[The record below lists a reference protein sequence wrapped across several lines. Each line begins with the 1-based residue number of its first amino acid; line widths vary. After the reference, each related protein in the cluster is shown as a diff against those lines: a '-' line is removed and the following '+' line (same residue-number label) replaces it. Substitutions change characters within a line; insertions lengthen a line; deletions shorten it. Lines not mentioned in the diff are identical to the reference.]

1 MNIVFDWSGTLAD
14 DHITTWNI
22 TNKVLEYFEVESIPF
37 DTYKHEI
44 DIPREIFYS
53 NYCPNVPHDEINKY
67 AKELDIDWFASCW
80 DEESL
85 DFINSYDLP
94 CIKIASACITNK
106 NLMNKHVETGKPLIM
121 SLIVPGLG
129 QLYNKEP
136 IWKPS
141 LFIGSEILSLASIL
155 YANKRAD
162 EIRMNYQ
169 KFADNNWSLQNWW
182 NFTQSGPSVIE
193 NNGMYFTDNKLK
205 AMRSY
210 IGTHHLTIHLKG
222 DLLNLFN
229 TEFLTSDSLALIS
242 NYLGSDDVSM
252 VKDRHYYEN
261 IGKYDQFV
269 GGWIDCYDPSGVQLW
284 FEVEKDVGD
293 SIEIIISTHN
303 KEDYVDQRASSN
315 DYLNI
320 AKFAVSAIMFNHVI
334 SAMEAV
340 WSSQTRNRPKK
351 EKKVQT
357 NLGLLYDQHSK
368 FGVGGIAVSLHW

>member
-1 MNIVFDWSGTLAD
+1 LLLILIIPLNGQDSTKVIVDKDST
-14 DHITTWNI
+14 
-22 TNKVLEYFEVESIPF
+22 
-37 DTYKHEI
+37 
-44 DIPREIFYS
+44 FY
-53 NYCPNVPHDEINKY
+53 P
-67 AKELDIDWFASCW
+67 
-80 DEESL
+80 
-85 DFINSYDLP
+85 
-94 CIKIASACITNK
+94 
-106 NLMNKHVETGKPLIM
+106 GKPLMM

-155 YANKRAD
+155 YANKKAD

-169 KFADNNWSLQNWW
+169 EFADNNWSLQNWW

-210 IGTHHLTIHLKG
+210 IGTHHLTIHLTG

-269 GGWIDCYDPSGVQLW
+269 GGWSDVSTDWYW
-284 FEVEKDVGD
+284 EEKDVGD
-293 SIEIIISTHN
+293 SVEIVIKTPN
-303 KEDYVDQRASSN
+303 KQ
-315 DYLNI
+315 DYLDKRYQANQWLSF
-320 AKFAVSAIMFNHVI
+320 AKFSVSAMMFNHVL
-334 SAMEAV
+334 SGLEAV
-340 WSSQTRNRPKK
+340 WANRNKDSHDVNQ
-351 EKKVQT
+351 EKQKVDLD
-357 NLGLLYDQHSK
+357 LGLL
-368 FGVGGIAVSLHW
+368 FNPNNTIGIGGLTLRLSF

>member
-1 MNIVFDWSGTLAD
+1 MV
-14 DHITTWNI
+14 
-22 TNKVLEYFEVESIPF
+22 
-37 DTYKHEI
+37 
-44 DIPREIFYS
+44 
-53 NYCPNVPHDEINKY
+53 
-67 AKELDIDWFASCW
+67 
-80 DEESL
+80 
-85 DFINSYDLP
+85 
-94 CIKIASACITNK
+94 K
-106 NLMNKHVETGKPLIM
+106 NLEHISGSCLIFRLILLLILIIPLNGQDSTKVIVDKDSTFYPGKPLMM

-155 YANKRAD
+155 YANKKAD

-169 KFADNNWSLQNWW
+169 EFADNNWSLQNWW

-269 GGWIDCYDPSGVQLW
+269 GGWSDVSTDWYW
-284 FEVEKDVGD
+284 EEKDVGD
-293 SIEIIISTHN
+293 SVEIVIKTPN
-303 KEDYVDQRASSN
+303 KQ
-315 DYLNI
+315 DYLDKRYQANQWLSF
-320 AKFAVSAIMFNHVI
+320 AKFSVSAMMFNHVL
-334 SAMEAV
+334 SGLEAV
-340 WSSQTRNRPKK
+340 WANRNKDSHDVNQ
-351 EKKVQT
+351 EKKKVDLD
-357 NLGLLYDQHSK
+357 LGLL
-368 FGVGGIAVSLHW
+368 FNPNNTIGIGGLTLRLSF

>member
-1 MNIVFDWSGTLAD
+1 MV
-14 DHITTWNI
+14 
-22 TNKVLEYFEVESIPF
+22 
-37 DTYKHEI
+37 
-44 DIPREIFYS
+44 
-53 NYCPNVPHDEINKY
+53 
-67 AKELDIDWFASCW
+67 
-80 DEESL
+80 
-85 DFINSYDLP
+85 
-94 CIKIASACITNK
+94 K
-106 NLMNKHVETGKPLIM
+106 NLEHISGSCLIFRLILLLILIIPLNGQDSTKVIVDKDSTFYPGKPLMM

-141 LFIGSEILSLASIL
+141 LFISSEILSLASIF
-155 YANKRAD
+155 YANNRAD

-169 KFADNNWSLQNWW
+169 EFADNNWSLQNWW

-242 NYLGSDDVSM
+242 NYLGSDDISM

-269 GGWIDCYDPSGVQLW
+269 GGWSDVSTDWYW
-284 FEVEKDVGD
+284 EEKDVGD
-293 SIEIIISTHN
+293 SIEIVIKTPN
-303 KEDYVDQRASSN
+303 KQN
-315 DYLNI
+315 YLDKRYQANQWLS
-320 AKFAVSAIMFNHVI
+320 FAN
-334 SAMEAV
+334 
-340 WSSQTRNRPKK
+340 
-351 EKKVQT
+351 
-357 NLGLLYDQHSK
+357 
-368 FGVGGIAVSLHW
+368 